1 MWWLVLLVIPTCVRS
16 ANDDSALK
24 YIPKLKMA
32 HLYFSAGNSAPGT
45 VAFPKFGSAT
55 LSNWTYSEVAAK
67 TYSIV
72 YVCLGDIYLNRT
84 TCISSEHGA
93 LPGPSP
99 YAAKIE
105 GNDAIVTFDSTLD
118 KNTLYYPDPWGSPKR
133 CVAGDMENEY
143 TCLLPEN
150 SAVLEFRPDGTR
162 VVWAVASAS
171 NNESILVAIVTIVA
185 FAALLPHSRVTTEQA
200 EQYGHM
206 CRRCVVP
213 IQTSWQK
220 IICGDFVAVGFWS
233 LIMKVI
239 RGGVLT
245 LVHPNLAVL
254 FDDNVC
260 VHIAFALFFIVSLHA
275 SHVLVTALSGIYQ
288 PSFRASYECVLLSV
302 IVFMIPIDVAPQF
315 HALFQFCLGCTL
327 VFVVGRDLAYAG
339 DTGIATVLY
348 LLSVAVVAFVFMLPL
363 LVECDAIPAET
374 EIAVAIT
381 VAVQVA
387 VLGITG
393 TSKNSVGEGV

>member
-1 MWWLVLLVIPTCVRS
+1 
-16 ANDDSALK
+16 
-24 YIPKLKMA
+24 MA

-84 TCISSEHGA
+84 TCISSEHEA
-93 LPGPSP
+93 LAGPSP

-118 KNTLYYPDPWGSPKR
+118 KNTLYYPDPWGSQTR

-327 VFVVGRDLAYAG
+327 VFVVGRDLSYAG

-393 TSKNSVGEGV
+393 TSKNSVGEL

>member
-1 MWWLVLLVIPTCVRS
+1 M
-16 ANDDSALK
+16 
-24 YIPKLKMA
+24 
-32 HLYFSAGNSAPGT
+32 
-45 VAFPKFGSAT
+45 
-55 LSNWTYSEVAAK
+55 
-67 TYSIV
+67 
-72 YVCLGDIYLNRT
+72 
-84 TCISSEHGA
+84 
-93 LPGPSP
+93 
-99 YAAKIE
+99 
-105 GNDAIVTFDSTLD
+105 
-118 KNTLYYPDPWGSPKR
+118 
-133 CVAGDMENEY
+133 
-143 TCLLPEN
+143 
-150 SAVLEFRPDGTR
+150 
-162 VVWAVASAS
+162 
-171 NNESILVAIVTIVA
+171 
-185 FAALLPHSRVTTEQA
+185 
-200 EQYGHM
+200 
-206 CRRCVVP
+206 
-213 IQTSWQK
+213 
-220 IICGDFVAVGFWS
+220 
-233 LIMKVI
+233 
-239 RGGVLT
+239 LT

-393 TSKNSVGEGV
+393 TSKNSAGEGV